1 MSDPISAHLVEKKI
15 PLCYLVT
22 WIIHESRLP
31 QMQGAAHEAVV
42 VHREW
47 AATQQMRQDRLAR
60 RVKNADYD

>member
-1 MSDPISAHLVEKKI
+1 MIKRSKGNNCSA
-15 PLCYLVT
+15 
-22 WIIHESRLP
+22 WIIHESRLT
-31 QMQGAAHEAVV
+31 QMQGVAHEAVV